1 MFGHRLFVL
10 CLLIIVVALAALIN
24 PSGGADATLF
34 RPGTTVRLC
43 EDDTAETV
51 VDGLPSFACTV
62 SVLPNTALDT
72 VASLDIS
79 FPDANFGALI
89 AYTPQS
95 PDSASG
101 FTIAPDGDIPN
112 GAIVGELSSQVTLGL
127 GAGNTGCFSRTI
139 VNFTFI
145 DATTDFLDNGAV
157 DPTKLIS
164 AAGPSDNRLLNLG
177 EDDGDLNNDQQSIL
191 TATAAMNATSLDV
204 ENSSGFVVNETVHI
218 GPANKETK
226 VIDTIPDATT
236 ITLKAG
242 LDSEH
247 LQGEYVVT
255 PDVAAFTFNGI
266 PDGADAYPTM
276 LTVLLDPDGTGPKL
290 PITPHARY
298 LGVAVVPEQASGTVV
313 ILQFLVFNP
322 SDIRFLVGGGGAVAS
337 KGYGTITVLQNP
349 TSAPIKGPITDFCT
363 PLSATTHL
371 DGKTRDNLCTDA
383 APDPSCFFTV
393 QAGGSNR
400 IVMFAQEAGA
410 SGIVNPTTACSTDPD
425 ECAFTRLSST
435 GAGTATFFAQAMSLR
450 GLDDGD
456 NIENAL
462 DSCPFTDSTGWDPR
476 SVGFANDSDV
486 DGLPDDCD
494 PSGTFNLDEDGDKWG
509 NRLDF
514 CPEIANGDTETFGLS
529 TIGSTSITVDSN
541 TSFPANAAADSSDD
555 FEVDIS
561 SGIQLERKTVI
572 EVSGTTFEISSGL
585 AFQHLSTTSVA
596 QIFKSNVNFGQGDF
610 DIPFPGVV
618 LEGSR
623 GDLIAPACDTGTVGS
638 DTLTPDAPQ
647 GHFHRTATLTRV
659 CIDDPGDGDDDTD
672 DDGVCD
678 GQEPSGCVNDSDCD
692 DDLYAVGEAERIYR
706 DADNSNTVSTGDT
719 RMNRAGNLAPGAVSC
734 PTHTDCDPTVTHTTR
749 HQHLVGFEADEKH
762 TDDENTNTD
771 YDFKECIYRDV
782 DNSGDVT
789 SGDIRLRV
797 DVAPDVTASAPGGAD
812 ASPECDFAP
821 QSVVACSAD
830 SDCTENSGLGLV
842 PFDANEKHF
851 DSRVPAAG
859 LTETAYRDIFQT
871 CTNRADLPNDDDGDF
886 LVDLADDDCLGLH
899 FDTFDNCIDTANP
912 APAGFTQIDLDWDG
926 IGDACD
932 SFIDTDADGS
942 SDSLERHVGIGV
954 DTVCSRTGAGNDEPI
969 DAQTVDLNDDRS
981 VTGADLSIIAGAIGK
996 NVPPAPVRRDIAPEP
1011 AGDNAINAAD
1021 LSKVAGRIGKT
1032 CPF

>member
-1 MFGHRLFVL
+1 MFGHRLFVFFF
-10 CLLIIVVALAALIN
+10 LIIVVAVAALIH

-43 EDDTAETV
+43 QDDTAEV
-51 VDGLPSFACTV
+51 VVLGLPSFDCTI
-62 SVLPNTALDT
+62 STLPNTALDT
-72 VASLDIS
+72 VTSLDIAS
-79 FPDANFGALI
+79 PDANFGAVL

-101 FTIAPDGDIPN
+101 FTIADDAAIAN

-127 GAGNTGCFSRTI
+127 GAGNSGCFSRII

-145 DATTDFLDNGAV
+145 DATTDFLDGGAV
-157 DPTKLIS
+157 DPTKLID

-177 EDDGDLNNDQQSIL
+177 EDDGDLNNDQQTIL
-191 TATAAMNATSLDV
+191 TATAAVNATSLDV
-204 ENSSGFVVNETVHI
+204 ENSSGLVVNETVHI

-226 VIDTIPDATT
+226 VIDTIPNATT

-242 LDSEH
+242 LTSEH

-276 LTVLLDPDGTGPKL
+276 LSVLLDPDGPGPTL
-290 PITPHARY
+290 PITPRARY
-298 LGVAVVPEQASGTVV
+298 LGVAVVPEGATGTVV

-322 SDIRFLVGGGGAVAS
+322 SDLRLLVGGGGAVAS
-337 KGYGTITVLQNP
+337 KGFGTLTVLQDP
-349 TSAPIKGPITDFCT
+349 TQAPINGPITDFCT

-371 DGKTRDNLCTDA
+371 DGTTRDNLCTAA
-383 APDPSCFFTV
+383 APDPDCFFTV

-400 IVMFAQEAGA
+400 IVLFAQEAGA
-410 SGIVNPTTACSTDPD
+410 SGSMTTACSTSPD
-425 ECAFTRLSST
+425 ECGDTRFSST
-435 GAGTATFFAQAMSLR
+435 GAGTATFVSQAMSLR

-462 DSCPFTDSTGWDPR
+462 DSCPFTDSSGWDPR
-476 SVGFANDSDV
+476 SAGFAGDSDF

-494 PSGTFNLDEDGDKWG
+494 PDSTVTGFNLDEDGDKWG
-509 NRLDF
+509 NRLDL
-514 CPEIANGDTETFGLS
+514 CALEPNGDTETFGLS
-529 TIGSTSITVDSN
+529 TVNSTSITVDSAA
-541 TSFPANAAADSSDD
+541 SFPANAAANSSDD

-561 SGIQLERKTVI
+561 SGTQLERKTVI
-572 EVSGTTFEISSGL
+572 EVSGTTFNLGSGL
-585 AFQHLSTTSVA
+585 AFQHLSQTAVA
-596 QIFKSNVNFGQGDF
+596 QIFKTNVNFGQGDF
-610 DIPFPGVV
+610 DIPFPSVV

-623 GDLIAPACDTGTVGS
+623 GDIIAPACDTGTVGG
-638 DTLTPDAPQ
+638 DTLTTDAPQ

-659 CIDDPGDGDDDTD
+659 CIGDPPAD
-672 DDGVCD
+672 DDGDGVCN

-692 DDLYAVGEAERIYR
+692 GDLFAVGEAERIYR
-706 DADNSNTVSTGDT
+706 DGDNSGDVSDGDT
-719 RMNRAGNLAPGAVSC
+719 RMNRAGNFVPGTVTCAG
-734 PTHTDCDPTVTHTTR
+734 HTDCGNA
-749 HQHLVGFEADEKH
+749 LVGFEADEKH

-797 DVAPDVTASAPGGAD
+797 DVAPDVPAGAPGGAD

-912 APAGFTQIDLDWDG
+912 APSDFTQEDLDWDG

-932 SFIDTDADGS
+932 SFIDIDVDGS
-942 SDSLERHVGIGV
+942 SDSLERHVGIGA
-954 DTVCSRTGAGNDEPI
+954 DTVCSRTSAGNDEPI

-981 VTGADLSIIAGAIGK
+981 VTGADLSLIAAAIGK

-1011 AGDNAINAAD
+1011 AGDNAITGAD
-1021 LSKVAGRIGKT
+1021 LSKVAGSIGST